1 MSNDKYLEKL
11 AELRNEIDDAKKPL
25 LDFLENFRPTD
36 KMEDGKMDSQDIKVI
51 LGGMAELEIN
61 FIAQIMVRLGYRTI
75 YHDYEYT
82 WNIKFIANNSDEVCE
97 N

>member
-1 MSNDKYLEKL
+1 MSNDTYLEKI

-25 LDFLENFRPTD
+25 LDFLENFRPTT
-36 KMEDGKMDSQDIKVI
+36 KMEDGKMDSQDIKII

-61 FIAQIMVRLGYRTI
+61 FIAQTMVKLGYRTI

-82 WNIKFIANNSDEVCE
+82 WNIRYIAIH
-97 N
+97 